1 MSTFK
6 DTKDYFRQIADEH
19 VDINGF
25 VHGEIS
31 RLREQITSAEAYP
44 LLWFGT
50 PFIDISHSATVVM
63 GTARSD
69 FAIIINAP
77 EQHLNEEDRDALWEQ
92 AEQICIDIIARLRK
106 DARSRMHTI
115 DMDYMDMEP
124 IDPLLVDNAIGWRV
138 EFKIGRAVNIC
149 YNEEKWSDA

>member
-6 DTKDYFRQIADEH
+6 DTKDYFRLLATEH
-19 VDINGF
+19 VDIKGF
-25 VHGEIS
+25 VHGNIT
-31 RLREQITSAEAYP
+31 RLREQITSAEEYP

-77 EQHLNEEDRDALWEQ
+77 EQHLSEAERDDLWEQ

-106 DARSRMHTI
+106 DAKTRMHTI
-115 DMDYMDMEP
+115 DINYMDMEP

-138 EFKIGRAVNIC
+138 EFKIGRQVSIC
-149 YNEEKWSDA
+149 FNEEKWNS